1 MLHGTCF
8 HIRLPALPFAKA
20 SWFEKTSIPIKCPK
34 QQVIKILWSWNC
46 TTKKC
51 VWVLYIL
58 KRVYLLT
65 LQHSSLYILNL
76 RMKISLKYNI
86 SCHIPDI
93 LYISLNMCW
102 PEVNNLANICPI
114 KMVLFEISR
123 WIHVQV
129 PGGQENTSTE
139 RKRRLGE
146 LL

>member
-1 MLHGTCF
+1 MLCGICF
-8 HIRLPALPFAKA
+8 NNRLSALPFPKA

-86 SCHIPDI
+86 SCHISDM

-102 PEVNNLANICPI
+102 PEVNNLAYICPT
-114 KMVLFEISR
+114 KMVLFGISR
-123 WIHVQV
+123 WITCKFLE
-129 PGGQENTSTE
+129 GK
-139 RKRRLGE
+139 KRT